1 MFVSHINAIDNIV
14 YLNHSIVNKK
24 KVIKK
29 AWQLAILAGL
39 DQLLS
44 PPLSLT
50 SVFGMGTGVSSATSS
65 PDLFKDQTIFEN

>member
-65 PDLFKDQTIFEN
+65 PDYSFRD

>member
-1 MFVSHINAIDNIV
+1 M
-14 YLNHSIVNKK
+14 SIKIK

-29 AWQLAILAGL
+29 AWQLAILAGRS
-39 DQLLS
+39 QLLS

-65 PDLFKDQTIFEN
+65 PDLFRFLMISEN